1 MLIFFI
7 RKLINLCNLSNINL
21 KLTQYI
27 NCSSSVG
34 YIVMATPAL
43 KAKDLGNKAYKAKQ
57 FDVAIQHYNEAI
69 ALDPTD
75 ITFYNNKGGGF
86 LTLTF

>member
-1 MLIFFI
+1 
-7 RKLINLCNLSNINL
+7 
-21 KLTQYI
+21 
-27 NCSSSVG
+27 
-34 YIVMATPAL
+34 MATPAL

>member
-1 MLIFFI
+1 
-7 RKLINLCNLSNINL
+7 
-21 KLTQYI
+21 
-27 NCSSSVG
+27 
-34 YIVMATPAL
+34 MATPAL

-75 ITFYNNKGGGF
+75 ITFYNNKGGGLSMMSSRLSF
-86 LTLTF
+86 VHIVFTLLMSKECYNNQQLSLTF